1 MSVGRAK
8 AVLPKRHA
16 LGRETFSGSEPLVPV
31 GSNRDARE
39 MEPHRRVTDSIA
51 IDHKTNRSICDE
63 MGERLQHELCPEA
76 SPMPPYLKRLI
87 DELRKRDR

>member
-1 MSVGRAK
+1 
-8 AVLPKRHA
+8 
-16 LGRETFSGSEPLVPV
+16 
-31 GSNRDARE
+31 

-63 MGERLQHELCPEA
+63 MGERLQHEP